1 MKEHVKDIVD
11 SIILPDANEKVL
23 NFATVDLN
31 RLRHWNPNETDNFVV
46 TEKFALSRLRMT

>member
-46 TEKFALSRLRMT
+46 TEKLSLM